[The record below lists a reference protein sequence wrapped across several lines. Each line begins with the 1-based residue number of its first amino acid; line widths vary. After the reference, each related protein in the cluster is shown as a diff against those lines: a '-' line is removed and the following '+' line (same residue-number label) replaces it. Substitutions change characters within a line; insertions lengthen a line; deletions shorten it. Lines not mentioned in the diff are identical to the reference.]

1 MPKTEMIEFP
11 DNFQAFRALAAA
23 EDAMRSYVRVSCNLV
38 PCNDRDVWIGLV
50 DMVGTSRVLDV
61 QLRQGQCEARV
72 AYNNQHF
79 DQVEKE
85 RRPILGSH
93 AGCHDLFY
101 PVLAKGRF
109 LGWLV
114 SGPFNLKLPRRAALA
129 EQWRAW
135 TGQPPTLTSPDF
147 MEYVNAVSELPVLDG
162 GLLEC
167 HFELNRLLARLLTGA
182 ADAKDLLAQ
191 VEDLKVKGFAMDA
204 VRQGWVNAAA
214 WGRQASA
221 VSPTYWRLGA
231 LEPWEKRELGIN
243 RAPEVALAAMPWD
256 PLHPENAAAQSRSLQ
271 LACARL
277 ARQLPETVADKLE
290 NWGALF
296 LTSLKPGQGPTQARL
311 ELAERARKLVELASR
326 ETGTAVLVGV
336 GEKVDSPVHLEAS
349 ARDASRALQWCVY
362 LGKPVVFF
370 EDLALEDEPLGLAG
384 LAAASRGLREA
395 LVRGA
400 RAELEASRDLFVRS
414 MLRVTGERPEA
425 VRAHLMAMV
434 AQAVDLVE
442 RRSGLPTDGLK
453 ELTENWETRL
463 AGVQASSDLVA
474 EFKAILEA
482 ASTLLKGRE
491 QGGADLGMAQLVMR
505 MERNFMED
513 HQLGRTARQ
522 MGISASALGRRFK
535 AFAGVGFSEYLQ
547 RVRIEQA
554 RRLLRGSSMSVAAI
568 SQECGYTSSSYFVRA
583 FKKEMKET
591 PQAYRRRMAEKLAE
605 NGPDD

>member
-1 MPKTEMIEFP
+1 MPKTGLFEFP
-11 DNFQAFRALAAA
+11 NNFQAIWALAAA

-38 PCNDRDVWIGLV
+38 PFNDRDVWINLV
-50 DMVGTSRVLDV
+50 ETEGTSRVLDV
-61 QLRQGQCEARV
+61 QLRLGQAEARV
-72 AYNNQHF
+72 AYNHHQF

-85 RRPILGSH
+85 RRPLLGSH

-101 PVLAKGRF
+101 PVMQKGRL
-109 LGWLV
+109 LGFLV
-114 SGPFNLKLPRRAALA
+114 SGPFSLKLPRRAALA
-129 EQWRAW
+129 EQWRVW

-147 MEYVNAVSELPVLDG
+147 SEYVAAISELPVLEG

-167 HFELNRLLARLLTGA
+167 HFELNRLIARLLTGA
-182 ADAKDLLAQ
+182 TDSVDLRAQ
-191 VEDLKVKGFAMDA
+191 VEELKVRGFAVDA

-221 VSPTYWRLGA
+221 VSPTYWRLGV
-231 LEPWEKRELGIN
+231 LEPWERRELGIS

-256 PLHPENAAAQSRSLQ
+256 PLHPENAAAQSRRLQ

-277 ARQLPETVADKLE
+277 ARQLPETVADRME

-296 LTSLKPGQGPTQARL
+296 LTSLKPGLGPTQARL
-311 ELAERARKLVELASR
+311 ELAERARKLVELAGR
-326 ETGTAVLVGV
+326 EVGAAVLVGV
-336 GEKVDSPVHLEAS
+336 GERVESPARMESS
-349 ARDASRALQWCVY
+349 ARAASRALQWCVY

-370 EDLALEDEPLGLAG
+370 EDLALEDEPVGLAG
-384 LAAASRGLREA
+384 LAASSRGLRDA

-400 RAELEASRDLFVRS
+400 RAELEAARDIFVRS
-414 MLRVTGERPEA
+414 MLRVTGERGEA
-425 VRAHLMAMV
+425 VRAHLLAMV

-442 RRSGLPTDGLK
+442 RRSGLAADSLR

-463 AGVQASSDLVA
+463 AGVQSSSDLVQ

-482 ASTLLKGRE
+482 TTTLLKGRE
-491 QGGADLGMAQLVMR
+491 QGGADLDMAQLVMR
-505 MERNFMED
+505 LERNFMED

-535 AFAGVGFSEYLQ
+535 AFAGVGFSGYLQ
-547 RVRIEQA
+547 RVRVEQA
-554 RRLLRGSSMSVAAI
+554 RRLLRASSMSVAAV

-583 FKKEMKET
+583 FKKEMHET
-591 PQAYRRRMAEKLAE
+591 PQAYRRRMAKKLAE
-605 NGPDD
+605 NEADD